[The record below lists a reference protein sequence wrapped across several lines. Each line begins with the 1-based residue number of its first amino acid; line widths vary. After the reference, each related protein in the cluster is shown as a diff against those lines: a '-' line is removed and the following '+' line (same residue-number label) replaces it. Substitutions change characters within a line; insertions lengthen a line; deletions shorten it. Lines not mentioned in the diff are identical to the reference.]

1 MIITC
6 RVLLLLN
13 LLVVGSA
20 LCRAQTPAKEATA
33 SIAGH
38 VTIRGKA
45 APGTTIVAT
54 LRNSFFDNKTV
65 AKTTTDEDGNY
76 KLTGLTAGQFTI
88 LPLARAYVVTSG
100 TSYKEPGQSVN
111 VAEGEAVTKIDFV
124 LVRGGVVTG
133 RITDADGHPLIGERV
148 NIALKDSSPDP
159 NSQLMFDSTRNHTD
173 DRGIYRVY
181 GLGPGSYKVSVG
193 QASAAGGAASVMGM
207 GGSQYVKT
215 LYPSVGDEATS

>member
-6 RVLLLLN
+6 RVLLLLSL
-13 LLVVGSA
+13 LLVYSA
-20 LCRAQTPAKEATA
+20 LCLAQTPAKEATV

-88 LPLARAYVVTSG
+88 LPLARAYVVDSG
-100 TSYKEPGQSVN
+100 TAYKEASQSVN
-111 VAEGEAVTKIDFV
+111 VAEGEAISKIDFV

-133 RITDADGHPLIGERV
+133 RITDAEGHPLIGERDSIV
-148 NIALKDSSPDP
+148 LKDSSPDP
-159 NSQLMFDSTRNHTD
+159 NPQFAFASNRYQTD
-173 DRGIYRVY
+173 ARGVYRLY
-181 GLGPGSYKVSVG
+181 GLGPGSYRVSVG
-193 QASAAGGAASVMGM
+193 QASSAGAARVIGLR
-207 GGSQYVKT
+207 GSQYVKNIFT
-215 LYPSVGDEATS
+215 RR